1 MNEKLQDW
9 EKPEIQDLGS
19 AEELIQGQ
27 NNLGGGDTQ
36 FNILQP
42 S

>member
-1 MNEKLQDW
+1 MDRDQQDW

-27 NNLGGGDTQ
+27 NVIGGGDAQ
-36 FNILQP
+36 FNLLIP

>member
-1 MNEKLQDW
+1 MDRDQQDW

-27 NNLGGGDTQ
+27 NTLGGGDAQ
-36 FNILQP
+36 FNLLIP